1 MKRFWS
7 SPATHET
14 RSIDEANKSRYS
26 EAGDTL
32 VEVLLAIVILGL
44 ASVAI
49 LLAFGT
55 SISGSAEH
63 RNLATA
69 DTVLRTA
76 AEVTTSLIQQQSS
89 TQWGNCPNPAVP
101 NPYSNLQSTVSTS
114 LPTGWTVQINP
125 SGYPVGYWSSSSAS
139 FVSQANG
146 GCVQSTPA
154 SPQINSPQ
162 QITITVTNS
171 ATGVVSSPLSF
182 VVIDPVD
189 RALPV
194 TGTASQLSFYASPS
208 GTSNVAGVPLG
219 KQPVVQLLDSNG
231 NVVTNTLPYIQLS
244 ISGTS
249 GASLTGCVGTP
260 HPDGVYYSG
269 CTINQAGTYTLTATD
284 TALANPTVTTV
295 SSFTV
300 VAGPA
305 TQLAFTSASPGPGT
319 AGAAIPNVVVQ
330 AEDAYGNVAT
340 TASGSV
346 AMTIQGGTT
355 FTSGTTTVAL
365 SNGVATFS
373 NLVMNTSGAYTF
385 VATPVSISGVT
396 TAITS
401 AVTINPAAASKL
413 AFIPAAPGPGSVA
426 SAIPNVG
433 VQVEDPY
440 GNFVTTASGSVTMTI
455 KSGSPQ
461 SSFTSGTGTVALS
474 GGAATFSNLVVNT
487 AGSYTFTAT
496 PVGITGVTAAVN
508 SSAFTVA
515 KVTPANVVT
524 NSTPTTLGSSVTFT
538 ATLSGPTG
546 GTTPTGTVSWTV
558 SGTAGITACTSSTTT
573 LSAGVATCTI
583 TVSSAG
589 TYVVTDTY
597 GADTNYL
604 ASTSNADTVS
614 VGFTPNLLQIESK
627 SGGTAGTIQAGDH
640 IGVTFPVPI
649 SATSVCSGKSGSFS
663 ITGTVTVGS
672 NSAPTT
678 GNDELTFAPNTGQC
692 TGNATGFASGVSGSY
707 AGYID
712 LGSKSFV
719 TTTATIASSTLKFNA
734 TTNAI
739 QVTLGATV
747 SGGGS
752 LGTVTT
758 ATGTYFP
765 DSAILSST
773 GVAVSG
779 SVSASNIFTVLQPT
793 ATAIASGTTT
803 PNGIPGT
810 GDTITYTFSGQM
822 DPTSILAGWSG
833 ASTAVEACFTRAT
846 SSASTAVAIAT
857 SSTCST
863 AVNLGSVNLGEASPH
878 YITNG
883 TTVGLTATMSMAT
896 VGSTSVVTVTF
907 TSTSASFTANTSK
920 TVWTWTPSA
929 SALDLAGNPVSIT
942 VTPVSTSK
950 ENFSRVQPASDAG
963 VVLRRAPRA
972 IRLLEKLVQTVWVV

>member
-1 MKRFWS
+1 MKRLRS
-7 SPATHET
+7 SPESGAT
-14 RSIDEANKSRYS
+14 RSFPQSKESRYS

-44 ASVAI
+44 AAVAI

-101 NPYSNLQSTVSTS
+101 NPYSNLQSTVAQSV
-114 LPTGWTVQINP
+114 PGWTVQINP
-125 SGYPVGYWSSSSAS
+125 SGYPVGYWNTSSAS

-171 ATGVVSSPLSF
+171 TTGAVSSPLSF
-182 VVIDPVD
+182 VVIDAVD

-208 GTSNVAGVPLG
+208 GTSNVAGVPLAT
-219 KQPVVQLLDSNG
+219 QPVVQLLDSNG
-231 NVVTNTLPYIQLS
+231 NVVTNTLPPIQLS

-284 TALANPTVTTV
+284 SGLTPATS

-300 VAGPA
+300 VAGSA
-305 TQLAFTSASPGPGT
+305 TQLAFNSASPGPGT
-319 AGAAIPNVVVQ
+319 AGSAIPNVVVQ

-346 AMTIQGGTT
+346 AMSIQGGTA

-365 SNGVATFS
+365 SNGMATFS
-373 NLVMNTSGAYTF
+373 NLILNTSGTYTF
-385 VATPVSISGVT
+385 VATPVNINGVT

-413 AFIPAAPGPGSVA
+413 VFTPAAPGPGSVA
-426 SAIPNVG
+426 SAIPNVA

-440 GNFVTTASGSVTMTI
+440 GNFVTSTSGSVTVTI

-461 SSFTSGTGTVALS
+461 SSFNSGTGTVALS
-474 GGAATFSNLVVNT
+474 GGVATFSNLVVNT
-487 AGSYTFTAT
+487 AGLYTFTAT
-496 PVGITGVTAAVN
+496 PVGITGVTGAVN
-508 SSAFTVA
+508 SNSFTIA

-538 ATLSGPTG
+538 ATLAGPSG

-583 TVSSAG
+583 TASSAG
-589 TYVVTDTY
+589 TYVVTDAY

-614 VGFTPNLLQIESK
+614 VGFAPSLLQIESK
-627 SGGTAGTIQAGDH
+627 TGGTAGTIQAGDH

-649 SATSVCSGKSGSFS
+649 SAASVCSGKTGSFS
-663 ITGTVTVGS
+663 ITGTVTVAS
-672 NSAPTT
+672 NAAPTT

-692 TGNATGFASGVSGSY
+692 TGNATGFASGASGSY

-719 TTTATIASSTLKFNA
+719 TTSATIASSTLKFNA
-734 TTNAI
+734 ATNTI

-747 SGGGS
+747 SGGGT
-752 LGTVTT
+752 LGTVTA

-773 GVAVSG
+773 GIAVSG
-779 SVSASNIFTVLQPT
+779 SVSASNIFTILQPT
-793 ATAIASGTTT
+793 AAAIASGTTT

-810 GDTITYTFSGQM
+810 GDTITYTFSEQM
-822 DPTSILAGWSG
+822 DPTSILSGWSG
-833 ASTAVEACFTRAT
+833 ASTAVEACFTRP
-846 SSASTAVAIAT
+846 SSSTLVAIAT
-857 SSTCST
+857 SSTCTT
-863 AVNLGSVNLGEASPH
+863 AVNLGSVNLGEGTPH
-878 YITNG
+878 YITSG
-883 TTVGLTATMSMAT
+883 TVGLTATMSMAT
-896 VGSTSVVTVTF
+896 VSGASVVTVTL
-907 TSTSASFTANTSK
+907 TSTSASFTANTNK

-950 ENFSRVQPASDAG
+950 ENFSRVQPVSDAA
-963 VVLRRAPRA
+963 VVLHRAPRA

>member
-1 MKRFWS
+1 MKRFSS
-7 SPATHET
+7 SPTSPAT
-14 RSIDEANKSRYS
+14 RSIDQPNTSRFS

-125 SGYPVGYWSSSSAS
+125 SGYPVGYWNSSSAS

-189 RALPV
+189 RPLPV

-219 KQPVVQLLDSNG
+219 TQPVVQLLDSNG

-284 TALANPTVTTV
+284 TSLPPTSQTVTTV

-305 TQLAFTSASPGPGT
+305 TQLAFTSATPGPGT

-365 SNGVATFS
+365 SNGVGTFS
-373 NLVMNTSGAYTF
+373 NLVMNTSGTYTF
-385 VATPVSISGVT
+385 VATPVTISGVT

-413 AFIPAAPGPGSVA
+413 AFVPAAPGPGSVA

-496 PVGITGVTAAVN
+496 PVGIAGVTGTFN
-508 SSAFTVA
+508 SSSFTIA
-515 KVTPANVVT
+515 KVTPANVVS

-573 LSAGVATCTI
+573 LSAGVATCSI

-627 SGGTAGTIQAGDH
+627 SGGTTGMIQAGDH

-649 SATSVCSGKSGSFS
+649 SATSVCSGKSGSFN

-678 GNDELTFAPNTGQC
+678 GNDELTFAPTAGQC

-739 QVTLGATV
+739 QVTLGASV
-747 SGGGS
+747 SGGGT
-752 LGTVTT
+752 LGTVTA

-779 SVSASNIFTVLQPT
+779 SVSASNIFTIIQPT

-810 GDTITYTFSGQM
+810 GDTITYTFSEQM
-822 DPTSILAGWSG
+822 DPTSILSGWSG
-833 ASTAVEACFTRAT
+833 ASTAVEACFTRP
-846 SSASTAVAIAT
+846 SSSTLVAIAT

-863 AVNLGSVNLGEASPH
+863 AVNLGSVNLGESTPH
-878 YITNG
+878 YITSG
-883 TTVGLTATMSMAT
+883 TVGLTATMSMAT
-896 VGSTSVVTVTF
+896 VSGASVVTVTL
-907 TSTSASFTANTSK
+907 TSTSASFTANTSH

>member
-1 MKRFWS
+1 M
-7 SPATHET
+7 
-14 RSIDEANKSRYS
+14 
-26 EAGDTL
+26 
-32 VEVLLAIVILGL
+32 
-44 ASVAI
+44 
-49 LLAFGT
+49 
-55 SISGSAEH
+55 
-63 RNLATA
+63 
-69 DTVLRTA
+69 
-76 AEVTTSLIQQQSS
+76 
-89 TQWGNCPNPAVP
+89 
-101 NPYSNLQSTVSTS
+101 
-114 LPTGWTVQINP
+114 
-125 SGYPVGYWSSSSAS
+125 
-139 FVSQANG
+139 
-146 GCVQSTPA
+146 
-154 SPQINSPQ
+154 
-162 QITITVTNS
+162 
-171 ATGVVSSPLSF
+171 
-182 VVIDPVD
+182 
-189 RALPV
+189 
-194 TGTASQLSFYASPS
+194 
-208 GTSNVAGVPLG
+208 
-219 KQPVVQLLDSNG
+219 VQLLDSNG
-231 NVVTNTLPYIQLS
+231 NVVTNTLPPIQLS
-244 ISGTS
+244 ITGSGGT
-249 GASLTGCVGTP
+249 LTGCVGYP

-284 TALANPTVTTV
+284 SGLAPATS

-305 TQLAFTSASPGPGT
+305 TQLAFTSATPGPGT
-319 AGAAIPNVVVQ
+319 AGAAIPNVV
-330 AEDAYGNVAT
+330 G
-340 TASGSV
+340 SGRRRLRQRGHHSQRLGFHV
-346 AMTIQGGTT
+346 H
-355 FTSGTTTVAL
+355 SGRNDYLHLGHPTVAL

-373 NLVMNTSGAYTF
+373 NLVMNTSGTYTF
-385 VATPVSISGVT
+385 VATPVTISGVT

-496 PVGITGVTAAVN
+496 PVGITGVTGAVN

-538 ATLSGPTG
+538 ATLAGPTG

-573 LSAGVATCTI
+573 LSAGIATCSI

-627 SGGTAGTIQAGDH
+627 SGGTAGMIQAGDH

-649 SATSVCSGKSGSFS
+649 SAASVCSGKTGSFS
-663 ITGTVTVGS
+663 ITGTVTVAS
-672 NSAPTT
+672 NAAPTT
-678 GNDELTFAPNTGQC
+678 GNDELTFAPTTGQC
-692 TGNATGFASGVSGSY
+692 TGNVTGFASGASGSY

-734 TTNAI
+734 TTNTI

-747 SGGGS
+747 SGGGT
-752 LGTVTT
+752 LGTVTA

-765 DSAILSST
+765 DSAIVSST

-779 SVSASNIFTVLQPT
+779 SVSASNIFTILQPT
-793 ATAIASGTTT
+793 AAAIASGTTT
-803 PNGIPGT
+803 PNGIPGS
-810 GDTITYTFSGQM
+810 GDAITYTFSEQM
-822 DPTSILAGWSG
+822 DPTSILSGWSG

-846 SSASTAVAIAT
+846 SGASTAVAIAT

-863 AVNLGSVNLGEASPH
+863 AVNLGSVNLGEGSPH

-896 VGSTSVVTVTF
+896 VSGTSVVTVTF
-907 TSTSASFTANTSK
+907 TSTSASFTANTNK

-929 SALDLAGNPVSIT
+929 SAADLAGNPMSIS

-950 ENFSRVQPASDAG
+950 ENFSRVQPASDAA

>member
-1 MKRFWS
+1 MKPFWNS
-7 SPATHET
+7 QASQAT
-14 RSIDEANKSRYS
+14 RSIDEPIKSRYS

-76 AEVTTSLIQQQSS
+76 AEKTTSLIQQQSS

-101 NPYSNLQSTVSTS
+101 NPYSNLESTVTAA
-114 LPTGWTVQINP
+114 LPAGWSVKINP
-125 SGYPVGYWSSSSAS
+125 TGYPVGYWNSSSAS
-139 FVSQANG
+139 FVSQANN

-171 ATGVVSSPLSF
+171 TTGAVSSPLSF

-194 TGTASQLSFYASPS
+194 TGTATQLSFYASPS

-219 KQPVVQLLDSNG
+219 TQPVVQLLDSNG
-231 NVVTNTLPYIQLS
+231 NVVTNTLPPIQLS

-249 GASLTGCVGTP
+249 GAAAYRLRRYSACGRGVLLGLYDQPGWDVYP
-260 HPDGVYYSG
+260 HCNRLRPRS
-269 CTINQAGTYTLTATD
+269 CHELRR
-284 TALANPTVTTV
+284 LRL
-295 SSFTV
+295 

-305 TQLAFTSASPGPGT
+305 TQLVFTSASPGPGT
-319 AGAAIPNVVVQ
+319 AGAAIPNVAVQ
-330 AEDAYGNVAT
+330 AEDAYGNVVT

-346 AMTIQGGTT
+346 AMSIQGGTTT

-373 NLVMNTSGAYTF
+373 NLVMNTSGTYTF
-385 VATPVSISGVT
+385 VATPVTISGVT

-413 AFIPAAPGPGSVA
+413 AFTPAAPGPGSVA
-426 SAIPNVG
+426 SAIPNVV

-496 PVGITGVTAAVN
+496 PVGITGVTGAVN
-508 SSAFTVA
+508 SSSFTVA

-573 LSAGVATCTI
+573 LSAGIATCSI

-627 SGGTAGTIQAGDH
+627 SGGTAGMIQAGDH

-649 SATSVCSGKSGSFS
+649 SAASVCSGKTGSFS
-663 ITGTVTVGS
+663 ITGTVTVAS

-678 GNDELTFAPNTGQC
+678 GNDELTFAPTTGQC
-692 TGNATGFASGVSGSY
+692 TGNVTGFASGASGSY

-734 TTNAI
+734 TTNTI

-747 SGGGS
+747 SGGGT
-752 LGTVTT
+752 LGTVTA

-779 SVSASNIFTVLQPT
+779 SVSASNIFTILQPT
-793 ATAIASGTTT
+793 AAAIASGTTT

-810 GDTITYTFSGQM
+810 GDTITYTFSEQM
-822 DPTSILAGWSG
+822 DPTSILSGWSG

-846 SSASTAVAIAT
+846 SGASTAVAIAT

-863 AVNLGSVNLGEASPH
+863 AVNLGSVNLGEGSPH

-896 VGSTSVVTVTF
+896 VSGASVVTVTL
-907 TSTSASFTANTSK
+907 TSTSASFTANTNK

-929 SALDLAGNPVSIT
+929 SALDLAGNPMSIT
-942 VTPVSTSK
+942 GD
-950 ENFSRVQPASDAG
+950 SRQYVEGELLPGTAS
-963 VVLRRAPRA
+963 L
-972 IRLLEKLVQTVWVV
+972 

>member
-1 MKRFWS
+1 MCPKHS
-7 SPATHET
+7 
-14 RSIDEANKSRYS
+14 
-26 EAGDTL
+26 
-32 VEVLLAIVILGL
+32 GL
-44 ASVAI
+44 APDQFASADHDHRHELDHGCGQLALELRGHRSRGSCPARYGNRYAAVVLCLTERYLKRRRGSPGDATCGPAPGLERQCRDEYVAAHPIVDYGTPAGRLPVASVIRIRTGCTTRAVRSTRLGRI
-49 LLAFGT
+49 PLL
-55 SISGSAEH
+55 
-63 RNLATA
+63 
-69 DTVLRTA
+69 
-76 AEVTTSLIQQQSS
+76 Q
-89 TQWGNCPNPAVP
+89 P
-101 NPYSNLQSTVSTS
+101 
-114 LPTGWTVQINP
+114 
-125 SGYPVGYWSSSSAS
+125 
-139 FVSQANG
+139 
-146 GCVQSTPA
+146 TPA
-154 SPQINSPQ
+154 S
-162 QITITVTNS
+162 
-171 ATGVVSSPLSF
+171 L
-182 VVIDPVD
+182 
-189 RALPV
+189 LP
-194 TGTASQLSFYASPS
+194 
-208 GTSNVAGVPLG
+208 TS
-219 KQPVVQLLDSNG
+219 
-231 NVVTNTLPYIQLS
+231 
-244 ISGTS
+244 
-249 GASLTGCVGTP
+249 
-260 HPDGVYYSG
+260 
-269 CTINQAGTYTLTATD
+269 
-284 TALANPTVTTV
+284 

-305 TQLAFTSASPGPGT
+305 TQLAFTSATPGPGT
-319 AGAAIPNVVVQ
+319 AGAAIPNVAVQ

-346 AMTIQGGTT
+346 SMSIQGGTTT
-355 FTSGTTTVAL
+355 FTSGTLTVAL

-373 NLVMNTSGAYTF
+373 NLVMNTSGTYTF
-385 VATPVSISGVT
+385 VATPVTISGVT

-496 PVGITGVTAAVN
+496 PVGITGVTGAVN

-538 ATLSGPTG
+538 ATLAGPTG

-573 LSAGVATCTI
+573 LSAGIATCSI

-627 SGGTAGTIQAGDH
+627 SGGTAGMIQAGDH

-649 SATSVCSGKSGSFS
+649 SAASVCSGKTGSFS
-663 ITGTVTVGS
+663 ITGTVTVAS
-672 NSAPTT
+672 NAAPTT
-678 GNDELTFAPNTGQC
+678 GNDELTFAPATGQC
-692 TGNATGFASGVSGSY
+692 TGNVTGFASGASGSY

-734 TTNAI
+734 TTNTI

-747 SGGGS
+747 SGGGT
-752 LGTVTT
+752 LGTVTA

-765 DSAILSST
+765 DSAIVSST

-779 SVSASNIFTVLQPT
+779 SVSASNIFTILQPT
-793 ATAIASGTTT
+793 AAAIASGTTT
-803 PNGIPGT
+803 PNGIPGS
-810 GDTITYTFSGQM
+810 GDAITYTFSEQM
-822 DPTSILAGWSG
+822 DPTSILSGWSG

-846 SSASTAVAIAT
+846 SGASTAVAIAT

-863 AVNLGSVNLGEASPH
+863 AVNLGSVNLGEGSPH

-896 VGSTSVVTVTF
+896 VSGTSVVTVTF
-907 TSTSASFTANTSK
+907 TSTSASFTANTNK

-929 SALDLAGNPVSIT
+929 SAADLAGNPMSIS

-950 ENFSRVQPASDAG
+950 ENFSRVQPASDAA